1 MKNIIVVTG
10 AASGLGKE
18 FIKQYR
24 NNFDGVWA
32 IDRDL
37 EGLNKIKEDAE
48 NVVPIVID
56 LSKQEEIN
64 KYKEK
69 LEKEK
74 PNVLLLGNFAGFG
87 KFDHSENI
95 KTETKLNMIDVNV
108 KAPVTLIDYTLPYM
122 KEKSNIVNVASCAA
136 FQPIPYINDYAATK
150 AFLVSYSRALNR
162 ELKYRKIHV
171 MTVTPFWIKTNFFE
185 RAIKPDKKEVVIKYD
200 VMYKPEDVVRQ
211 IIKDL
216 NKSKEMSVYG
226 KFNKGQRLLVK
237 LLPHKIVMNMF
248 MKKQKLDGTPDIR
261 KD

>member
-18 FIKQYR
+18 FIYQYK
-24 NNFDGVWA
+24 NNVDEIWT

-37 EGLNKIKEDAE
+37 EGLNKIKEDIE
-48 NVVPIVID
+48 NIVPIVID
-56 LSKQEEIN
+56 LSKNEEIN

-74 PNVLLLGNFAGFG
+74 PNVILLGNFAGFG

-108 KAPVTLIDYTLPYM
+108 KAPVALIDYTLPYM
-122 KEKSNIVNVASCAA
+122 RERSNIVNIASCAA
-136 FQPIPYINDYAATK
+136 FQPIPYINDYASTK
-150 AFLVSYSRALNR
+150 AFLVSYSRALNI
-162 ELKYRKIHV
+162 ELKYRNIHV
-171 MTVTPFWIKTNFFE
+171 LTVTPFWTKTNFFE
-185 RAIKPDKKEVVIKYD
+185 RAIKPEKKEVVIKYD
-200 VMYKPEDVVRQ
+200 VMYKTEDVVKQ

-216 NKSKEMSVYG
+216 NKNKDMSVYG
-226 KFNKGQRLLVK
+226 KFNKGQRILVK
-237 LLPHKIVMNMF
+237 ILPHKLIMKLW
-248 MKKQKLDGTPDIR
+248 MKKQKLDGTPNIR